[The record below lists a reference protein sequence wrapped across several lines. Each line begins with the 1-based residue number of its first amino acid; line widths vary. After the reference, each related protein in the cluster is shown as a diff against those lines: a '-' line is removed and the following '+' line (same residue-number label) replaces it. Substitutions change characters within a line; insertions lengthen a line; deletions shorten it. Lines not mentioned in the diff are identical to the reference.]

1 MSSGMPSGKLR
12 LVAGAA
18 ALGLLVAGCG
28 SQGSQGGA
36 AGSGAPADGKIT
48 LTLNLFGNMGFKELY
63 AEYEAAHPNIKIV
76 ERTSA
81 YNDHHRNLAAHLATK
96 QGAADIEGI
105 DTGFIAQF
113 RGQPQHFTDLN
124 QHGAAQLKDRW
135 LPWKWEASLAKNGA
149 QIGYGTDVGGLAM
162 CYRRDLF
169 AKAGLPTERDEVSAL
184 WPDWASYFEAGKKYT
199 ANKPEGAAF
208 FDGAPQIFN
217 AMVGQLPVGYYDTS
231 DKVVVA
237 TNPEIRKAYDQVLAA
252 VAGGQSAKLVGSSP
266 AWNTGFAKSQ
276 FATIACPAWML
287 AKIQDQAKAFAGQ
300 WDVAAIPG
308 GGGNWGGSYLTVP
321 AQGKHI
327 KEAVE
332 LAAWLTAP
340 EQQIKVFGKHG
351 ILPSTVETYDKP
363 EVKNLTHEFF
373 NDAPIGE
380 IFTTAA
386 RNLKPQYQGPRAG
399 DIQTA
404 LRDGMNRVE
413 EGKQTPDQ
421 AWEQILKD
429 IERIDR

>member
-1 MSSGMPSGKLR
+1 MATKRMR
-12 LVAGAA
+12 LTA
-18 ALGLLVAGCG
+18 GLLLTAVLAAGCG
-28 SQGSQGGA
+28 SGGDTA
-36 AGSGAPADGKIT
+36 ASDESGGTIT

-63 AEYEAAHPNIKIV
+63 AEYEAQHPNIKIV

-81 YNDHHRNLAAHLATK
+81 YNDHHRNLAAHLATGH
-96 QGAADIEGI
+96 GAADIEGI

-113 RGQPQHFTDLN
+113 RAQPQHFVDLN
-124 QHGAAQLKDRW
+124 KHGAERLKDRW

-169 AKAGLPTERDEVSAL
+169 EKAGLPTERDEVSAL
-184 WPDWASYFEAGKKYT
+184 WPDWDSYFETGRRYT
-199 ANKPEGAAF
+199 ANKPEGTAF
-208 FDGAPQIFN
+208 FDGGPQIFN
-217 AMVGQLPVGYYDTS
+217 AMIGQAEVGYYDTN
-231 DKVVVA
+231 DNVVVA
-237 TNPEIRKAYDQVLAA
+237 TNPAVRQAYDAVLKA
-252 VAGGQSAKLVGSSP
+252 VEEGQSAKLVGSSP
-266 AWNTGFAKSQ
+266 AWNTGFTKSQ

-287 AKIQDQAKAFAGQ
+287 AKIQDQAKEFAGQ

-327 KEAVE
+327 KEAVALIE
-332 LAAWLTAP
+332 WLTAP
-340 EQQIKVFGKHG
+340 EQQIKVFKKHG
-351 ILPSTVETYDKP
+351 ILPSTVETYDNP
-363 EVKNLTHEFF
+363 EVKGFKHEFF
-373 NDAPIGE
+373 NNAPIGE

-404 LRDGMNRVE
+404 IRDAIHRVEQGKQSGQESWDQMLRDV
-413 EGKQTPDQ
+413 
-421 AWEQILKD
+421 
-429 IERIDR
+429 ERITD